1 MGEETWNLA
10 RLIPT
15 SGINGE
21 QEQERRATSAL
32 LAVLMSVKEFGRA
45 ITQPLGAPAGK
56 IEAFI
61 EVPFTLADRQLFPDG
76 LIRVTRGSRVWTAL
90 VEVKT
95 STNPLRAD
103 QLESYLDIAKDNGF
117 DALLTISN
125 EFSHADGS
133 HPTKVD
139 GRKTRKVALR
149 HLSWMNIL
157 TEAVLQAEHRGVAD
171 ADQEWILSELIRYLE
186 HPRSG
191 ALELQDM
198 GPAWV
203 ATRDAIAAG
212 TWRATDKT
220 VPEVTSRYDALIQY
234 ACLRLGRDLGKEV
247 TPVLSRRERADAT
260 VRVQNLAGSLAQDG
274 TMTGGVSIP
283 GAIAHIA
290 VTADL
295 RAAKV
300 ICHIDIDAPREGKPQ
315 TRVNWLLRQLR
326 DAPDFLRVEAFVM
339 HGRGEGASELLG
351 SVRDNPALLI
361 SDPAKEIRSF
371 RIACNAP
378 MGAKRGR
385 GRGGFIDSVTT
396 AVNTFYADVVQH
408 LRAWQ
413 PTAPK
418 LRELTPAQTGKD
430 QVPAALVSTALS
442 SQDES
447 EAVEVAKAQVA
458 GARRRLVGDS
468 LDRFIGQ
475 NGSRWTSSPSIA

>member
-1 MGEETWNLA
+1 VGEETWNRA

-45 ITQPLGAPAGK
+45 ITQPLGAPAGRV
-56 IEAFI
+56 ETFI
-61 EVPFTLADRQLFPDG
+61 EVPFTLGEQQLFPDG

-95 STNPLRAD
+95 GTNPLRAD
-103 QLESYLDIAKDNGF
+103 QLENYLDIAKENGF
-117 DALLTISN
+117 DTVLTVSN
-125 EFSHADGS
+125 EFCLPDGS

-157 TEAVLQAEHRGVAD
+157 TEAV
-171 ADQEWILSELIRYLE
+171 
-186 HPRSG
+186 
-191 ALELQDM
+191 
-198 GPAWV
+198 
-203 ATRDAIAAG
+203 
-212 TWRATDKT
+212 
-220 VPEVTSRYDALIQY
+220 
-234 ACLRLGRDLGKEV
+234 GKEV
-247 TPVLSRRERADAT
+247 TPVLSRSERAHAA
-260 VRVQNLAGSLAQDG
+260 VRVQNLAGTLTQDG

-295 RAAKV
+295 RAAQV
-300 ICHIDIDAPREGKPQ
+300 ICHIDIDAPREGRSQ

-326 DAPDFLRVEAFVM
+326 DAPDSLRIEAFVM
-339 HGRGEGASELLG
+339 HGRGDGASELLG
-351 SVRDNPALLI
+351 SVRDNPALLV

-396 AVNTFYADVVQH
+396 AVNSFYADVVQH

-418 LRELTPAQTGKD
+418 LRELSPAQTGEE
-430 QVPAALVSTALS
+430 QVQATLVSTALS
-442 SQDES
+442 SQDGAEPTDP
-447 EAVEVAKAQVA
+447 EGPQTDLAK
-458 GARRRLVGDS
+458 RRVVGDT
-468 LDRFIGQ
+468 LDAFIDR
-475 NGSRWTSSPSIA
+475 NGSRWIREPAAVRP